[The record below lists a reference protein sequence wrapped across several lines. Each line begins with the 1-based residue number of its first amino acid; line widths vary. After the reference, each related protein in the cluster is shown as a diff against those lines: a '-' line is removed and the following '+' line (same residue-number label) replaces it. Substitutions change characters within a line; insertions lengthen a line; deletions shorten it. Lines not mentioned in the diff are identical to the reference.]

1 MIRKLHVL
9 LFFLI
14 SSVGMLLNVAHAQYF
29 NVNGDAVSS
38 GDGCYELTT
47 AQTFQGGTIWSPQ
60 KISLEESFVI
70 HARLN
75 FGTIDANGADGIA
88 FGLQPVNNSTGG
100 AGGGMGVS
108 GITPSLIVEMDTWKN
123 GYDPNYDHMHLIQ
136 DGELNH
142 SVGGS
147 VLAGPVQ
154 IVNGQNNV
162 EDGNWYPVKFTWD
175 KPTNTFS
182 VEVNCDLRLTYTGDI
197 INDIF
202 GGNDSVYWGF
212 GAGTGA
218 AINNHQ
224 VCIDATDLLKISDY
238 SICHGEQVSFD
249 LPMVGKNYTSASW
262 DVTTG
267 IDDPNSTSPVIQ
279 PNNTTTY
286 EVTYRSF
293 CDEELKDTFEV
304 QVNPYPNVGLQ
315 DDETFCEG
323 EDPVELDPGEHTTYK
338 WNVGNETSRTITV
351 DSTYEYKVTV
361 TNEFGCADSD
371 SVLISYTSNLNDCNT
386 DTDGDGV
393 ADWLD
398 LDDDNDGILDEDES
412 CPQSIGGLSPRLG
425 FLFQDTPSKLY
436 TVDLITGEFNHV
448 HTFTKYYN
456 AVSFND
462 DDGYFW
468 AIRINQNTLNAVAI
482 DVLDPD
488 DWSVA
493 HTFSFNR
500 EGTGWVAGGYDP
512 LSKTYMLRGG
522 NGLVK
527 LFDGDPNSGT
537 YGQQIK
543 KFNTND
549 NFDVV
554 DLTLNP
560 LDGKFYGI
568 RNGKYYSYDPV
579 TETAT
584 NLGDL
589 PGIIADGTYGAAYS
603 TLDGKIY
610 FSENNSG
617 GVYEIDMNITPYTAK
632 KIANGPGNV
641 SKNDGGKSL
650 YVGTDGS
657 CLYDT
662 DGDGI
667 PDATD
672 TDSDND
678 GCPDAIEGGASFLY
692 DDLDGD
698 LRLTGAVDANGVPI
712 VANGGQA
719 VYTSQDST
727 RQFCPIDLIFS
738 DTLTICQ
745 GDTALIEGIHMVN
758 TTWSGD
764 SFLVI
769 NDSTIKAY
777 PNSRSVYTVERSLAR
792 QDLLLNNDFEDVPV
806 SGTNAQLDASLVNGW
821 NTTATD
827 NKIEIWRDG
836 FLDHPAYSGTF
847 FAELN
852 ATQPSALYQDVETT
866 PGEIIKW
873 GFAHRGR
880 NTDETMQLKIGPVGG
895 PYEVIGDFTDG
906 PTAWGYYS
914 GEYVVPDGQ
923 INTRFLFSANDGN
936 AAANLIDAPTFE
948 AIVKQTDSVVVE
960 VEFCKTD
967 LGVTKTDGTDKYY
980 SGSTTIYSIVVK
992 NSGPSPVKKGIVE
1005 DPIPSGIS
1013 AGDITW
1019 TATAY
1024 GGATSTISGVQN
1036 GALVDIVDIP
1046 VNDSVV
1052 YTVNISV
1059 PLDFVGDLENTVTIT
1074 ADNDTFPDNNT
1085 ATDIDTKDCNFQT
1098 QGTIDSKN
1106 AGWVKMGNVI
1116 NGVPYQISYNGGTKT
1131 FVPVDGPEEGQE
1143 ITTVVYNT
1151 GTGWSVSLSRHRY
1164 NNSNN
1169 YGNTI
1174 SSYDNTP
1181 HGWTGLSGTGLEQ
1194 PPILGFMAFI
1204 DQNGNGT
1211 FDSGLEEYFRD
1222 ITSLKF
1228 APSATGE
1235 LYMAFYD
1242 DGVYTDNAGIINI
1255 NVQSELESTDIGQD
1269 TAVCLGE
1276 SVLLDAQNPDAASWE
1291 WNTGE
1296 TSQTISVDSAGEYSV
1311 EVTSV
1316 GGCEIND
1323 TIHIQTHSIEVVAPI
1338 DTGICQGESVEIV
1351 AQSDSAQVW
1360 NWNNGETSQSITVD
1374 ATGEYKI
1381 TVANSFG
1388 CLDSDSVQVTVHA
1401 LPTVTLSDTSIC
1413 PGDSAQ
1419 FIAVSSTAEEYFWSE
1434 NASGVLQ
1441 TYTGYTEGTYK
1452 VVVTDV
1458 NNCKDTT
1465 QATLTHHEPPV
1476 VTVNNDTICIGDPAA
1491 VFTASSPT
1499 AAQYSWS
1506 ENGQGNQPAASG
1518 TTAGNYTVIVEDIN
1532 TCKDT
1537 ATGILWVDTLPVVV
1551 VNDTVICSDVTSIL
1565 LTAYSATAVGYEW
1578 GGLGSGTTSSISV
1591 SDAGSYTVMVTDE
1604 NGCKQQDDAL
1614 VQTVQQPEPFDIEG
1628 DLFACEG
1635 EEIDLSADVN
1645 TQFIT
1650 WNTNETTENITVTTT
1665 GVYSVV
1671 VANQAFGITC
1681 SDSASFTAT
1690 FLPYPEQPGIKDFT
1704 NCFEYNN
1711 PFMIDIPTDADVA
1724 WDGFENRADST
1735 LLVTKEGTYYADLSI
1750 FPQCSITVS
1759 VDVEDFCPMTFYVP
1773 NAFTPNKDG
1782 VNETFEPKM
1791 YNIVSYKIIIY
1802 NRWGERIF
1810 TSTNPENQWDG
1821 TYQNKEVQQDVYVY
1835 KIIYSGYGEDQ
1846 SIDKKQLV
1854 GTVTLIR

>member
-9 LFFLI
+9 FFFLI
-14 SSVGMLLNVAHAQYF
+14 SSVAIGQL
-29 NVNGDAVSS
+29 D
-38 GDGCYELTT
+38 YEHHVPPVYPSTHGWLYPNDQVVYISTPTT
-47 AQTFQGGTIWSPQ
+47 T
-60 KISLEESFVI
+60 
-70 HARLN
+70 
-75 FGTIDANGADGIA
+75 
-88 FGLQPVNNSTGG
+88 PVNYSIQDGAGNVLKNGVVSNATPISYAMAGLNTDFLVNDADLNKVLTDRG
-100 AGGGMGVS
+100 IHVIADEKVYCNVRANAGGGARPNATSMTAKGRAALGKSFRIGHFPSPQNFNDGQNSLATKSSTVGIYATKDNTQISIDLTSRQPVLRGAGAPSTANVINITLNKGETYVFAIKNTDSPLNRNQGMIGGLITSNKNIAVNTGSWGGNLANANVVDIGLDQIVPANRIGTEYAVVRGALTRTTPQHERVMIVGHEDNTEIKVNGVVVTTINAGEYYLIPSNKYSAQGAMYVETSVPSYAYQFMMGSNDYNYKTQGMNFLPPISCRTTNFVDNIPFVEKIGAKTYGGAISIVTTQGATLTVTADGVNQNIGNATPVPASNYEQYKITGLTGNVAVYSNTIALVS
-108 GITPSLIVEMDTWKN
+108 IVGQNSAAGYGGFFSGFVDNQISDEASCLPGYIFEPSGRYESYQWFRDGVELPGETNDSLFATETGYYTFEYTLASCKDTSDSILAVGLNKFELEGDTFFCAGDSVEWNIVGTGFDSVSWETGEQSHNIFIKTDGETNVRIYSDITRDCFVDTMVPSIVE
-123 GYDPNYDHMHLIQ
+123 
-136 DGELNH
+136 
-142 SVGGS
+142 
-147 VLAGPVQ
+147 
-154 IVNGQNNV
+154 
-162 EDGNWYPVKFTWD
+162 
-175 KPTNTFS
+175 
-182 VEVNCDLRLTYTGDI
+182 
-197 INDIF
+197 
-202 GGNDSVYWGF
+202 
-212 GAGTGA
+212 
-218 AINNHQ
+218 
-224 VCIDATDLLKISDY
+224 
-238 SICHGEQVSFD
+238 
-249 LPMVGKNYTSASW
+249 
-262 DVTTG
+262 
-267 IDDPNSTSPVIQ
+267 
-279 PNNTTTY
+279 
-286 EVTYRSF
+286 F
-293 CDEELKDTFEV
+293 C
-304 QVNPYPNVGLQ
+304 
-315 DDETFCEG
+315 
-323 EDPVELDPGEHTTYK
+323 PVEL
-338 WNVGNETSRTITV
+338 
-351 DSTYEYKVTV
+351 
-361 TNEFGCADSD
+361 
-371 SVLISYTSNLNDCNT
+371 
-386 DTDGDGV
+386 
-393 ADWLD
+393 
-398 LDDDNDGILDEDES
+398 
-412 CPQSIGGLSPRLG
+412 
-425 FLFQDTPSKLY
+425 
-436 TVDLITGEFNHV
+436 
-448 HTFTKYYN
+448 
-456 AVSFND
+456 
-462 DDGYFW
+462 
-468 AIRINQNTLNAVAI
+468 
-482 DVLDPD
+482 
-488 DWSVA
+488 
-493 HTFSFNR
+493 
-500 EGTGWVAGGYDP
+500 
-512 LSKTYMLRGG
+512 
-522 NGLVK
+522 
-527 LFDGDPNSGT
+527 
-537 YGQQIK
+537 
-543 KFNTND
+543 
-549 NFDVV
+549 
-554 DLTLNP
+554 
-560 LDGKFYGI
+560 
-568 RNGKYYSYDPV
+568 
-579 TETAT
+579 
-584 NLGDL
+584 
-589 PGIIADGTYGAAYS
+589 
-603 TLDGKIY
+603 
-610 FSENNSG
+610 
-617 GVYEIDMNITPYTAK
+617 
-632 KIANGPGNV
+632 
-641 SKNDGGKSL
+641 
-650 YVGTDGS
+650 
-657 CLYDT
+657 
-662 DGDGI
+662 
-667 PDATD
+667 
-672 TDSDND
+672 
-678 GCPDAIEGGASFLY
+678 IE
-692 DDLDGD
+692 
-698 LRLTGAVDANGVPI
+698 V
-712 VANGGQA
+712 
-719 VYTSQDST
+719 
-727 RQFCPIDLIFS
+727 
-738 DTLTICQ
+738 DTLIICR
-745 GDTALIEGIHMVN
+745 GDTALIGGIHMIDP
-758 TTWSGD
+758 TWTGESYTN
-764 SFLVI
+764 V

-777 PNSRSVYTVERSLAR
+777 PDETSVYKVERSLSR
-792 QDLLLNNDFEDVPV
+792 KDLLVNSDFENVPL
-806 SGTNAQLDASLVNGW
+806 SGTHAQLDASLVDGW

-836 FLDHPAYSGTF
+836 FLGHPAYSGTF

-866 PGEIIKW
+866 PGEIIRW

-880 NTDETMQLKIGPVGG
+880 NTDETMQLKIGPLGG

-914 GEYVVPDGQ
+914 GEYVVPTGQ
-923 INTRFLFSANDGN
+923 TNTRFLFSANDGD
-936 AAANLIDAPTFE
+936 AAANLIDATTFE
-948 AIVKQTDSVVVE
+948 AILKHTDSVTVLVKS
-960 VEFCKTD
+960 CPTD
-967 LGVTKTDGTDKYY
+967 ISVTKTDATDKYY

-992 NSGPSPVKKGIVE
+992 NSGPSSVE
-1005 DPIPSGIS
+1005 NGLVSDPIPVGIS

-1019 TATAY
+1019 TSTAY

-1036 GALVDIVDIP
+1036 GALVDTVDIP

-1296 TSQTISVDSAGEYSV
+1296 TSQTILVDSAGEYSV

-1360 NWNNGETSQSITVD
+1360 NWNNGETNQSITVD

-1388 CLDSDSVQVTVHA
+1388 CLDSDSVQVTVHE
-1401 LPTVTLSDTSIC
+1401 LPTVTLSDTTIC

-1465 QATLTHHEPPV
+1465 QATLTHYEPPV
-1476 VTVNNDTICIGDPAA
+1476 VTVNNDTICVGDSAA

-1499 AAQYSWS
+1499 ATKYSWS
-1506 ENGQGNQPAASG
+1506 ENGQGNQPTASG

-1735 LLVTKEGTYYADLSI
+1735 LLVTKDGTYYADLSI
-1750 FPQCSITVS
+1750 YPQCSITVS